1 MAISSVQAILKG
13 TTYNLTLN
21 SDTGLYEGNIT
32 APSESSYNNNSE
44 HYFPVT
50 LKATDSAGNSTTIND
65 TNATLGSKLKLQVK
79 ETTAPA
85 IVISSPTESEITSN
99 TMPTIN
105 FTVTD
110 ADSGVNPDSISV
122 TVDSGS
128 AVTSGITKT
137 AITNG
142 YSCSYAIPT
151 ALTDGTHTVKI
162 NVKDNDGNSA
172 TERTVNFKVDATPP
186 ALSVTEPVNNLIT
199 NVADIVVAGTTSDVT
214 SGINKVTVKLNGGTE
229 TEVTVNA
236 DGSFSTTLTLE
247 EGANTIVVT
256 STDVGGLSS
265 SITRIVTLDTSVPE
279 ITDITITPNPV
290 STGEVIKVTVKVTD

>member
-1 MAISSVQAILKG
+1 MAISSVQATIKG

-21 SDTGLYEGNIT
+21 SSTGLYEANVT
-32 APSESSYNNNSE
+32 APSTSSYNNNSG

-50 LKATDSAGNSTTIND
+50 IKATDSSGNSTTIND

-85 IVISSPTESEITSN
+85 IVISSPTESQITNNSR
-99 TMPTIN
+99 PTVS

-110 ADSGVNPDSISV
+110 ADSGVNSESISV

-142 YSCSYAIPT
+142 YQCSYAIPT
-151 ALTDGTHTVKI
+151 ALSEGNHTIKV
-162 NVKDNDGNSA
+162 NAKDNDGNIA
-172 TERTVNFKVDATPP
+172 TERTVTFKVDVTPP
-186 ALSVTEPVNNLIT
+186 VLSVTAPTNNLLT
-199 NVADIVVAGTTSDVT
+199 NKAECTVSGKTSDVT
-214 SGINKVTVKLNGGTE
+214 AGIKSVTVRINGGAE
-229 TEVTVNA
+229 QSVSVDSSGN
-236 DGSFSTTLTLE
+236 FSTTVTLS

-256 STDVGGLSS
+256 ATDNSGLSS
-265 SITRIVTLDTSVPE
+265 SVTRIVTLDTQAPVISSVE
-279 ITDITITPNPV
+279 ISPNPV
-290 STGEVIKVTVKVTD
+290 STGEIFKVTVKATD

>member
-50 LKATDSAGNSTTIND
+50 VKATNSAGNSTVIDD

-110 ADSGVNPDSISV
+110 ADSGVNPDTIGI

-128 AVTSGITKT
+128 EITSGITKT

-151 ALTDGTHTVKI
+151 ALTDGNHTIKV
-162 NVKDNDGNSA
+162 NAKDNDGNAA
-172 TERTVNFKVDATPP
+172 TQRTVTFKVDATPP
-186 ALSVTEPVNNLIT
+186 TLSVSAPTNNLVT
-199 NVADIVVAGTTSDVT
+199 NNASCVVTGKTSDVIAGVK
-214 SGINKVTVKLNGGTE
+214 SVTVKLNGGTA
-229 TEVTVNA
+229 TNVTIDSSGN
-236 DGSFSTTLTLE
+236 FNTTITLA
-247 EGANTIVVT
+247 EGANTIVIT
-256 STDVGGLSS
+256 ATDNGGLSS
-265 SITRIVTLDTSVPE
+265 SVTRIVTLDTEAPVINSVE
-279 ITDITITPNPV
+279 ISPNPV
-290 STGEVIKVTVKVTD
+290 STGEVFKVTVKVTD

>member
-21 SDTGLYEGNIT
+21 SDTGLYEGTIT

-50 LKATDSAGNSTTIND
+50 VKATNSAGNSTVIDD

-85 IVISSPTESEITSN
+85 IVISSPTENEITSN
-99 TMPTIN
+99 TTPVVN

-110 ADSGVNPDSISV
+110 ADSGVNPDTIGI

-128 AVTSGITKT
+128 EITSGITKT
-137 AITNG
+137 AIANG

-162 NVKDNDGNSA
+162 NAKDNDGNSA
-172 TERTVNFKVDATPP
+172 TERTVNCKVDATPP

-290 STGEVIKVTVKVTD
+290 STGEVFKVTVEVTD